1 METTAERI
9 EIRMATGRPL
19 KIGLYIPNGDGIM
32 GGGNGRWRD
41 VLAIAQRAEEI
52 GFDSIWVADHLL
64 FRFDDGEPT
73 TGRWE
78 CWSLLAALAASTSR
92 IELGPLVSCMSFRNP
107 ALLAKIAA
115 TTDEISGGR
124 LILGIGAGWH
134 EPEYHACGF
143 PFDHRVSRFAD
154 GVEITAGLL
163 RAGCVDVV
171 GQYER
176 ALNCELR
183 PRGPRPSGIPLMIG
197 GKGDRMLQLTARY
210 ADLWNTTWLSDP
222 AEFVPLS
229 RAVDAAC
236 ETVGRDPKTL
246 ERSAC
251 VLVDHAEH
259 VGRWTWQ
266 TPLPP
271 PPREPA
277 AIADVLRG
285 FAEAGARHVMLWPD
299 PSTLQGVEALA
310 PVLALLD
317 RD

>member
-1 METTAERI
+1 
-9 EIRMATGRPL
+9 MAMGRPL

-32 GGGNGRWRD
+32 GGGNRRWRD

-64 FRFDDGEPT
+64 FRFEDNEPT

-92 IELGPLVSCMSFRNP
+92 VELGPLVSCMSFRNP

-134 EPEYHACGF
+134 EPEYHAYGF

-154 GVEITAGLL
+154 GVEIVAGLL
-163 RAGCVDVV
+163 RAGWVNVS
-171 GQYER
+171 GRYER
-176 ALNCELR
+176 APNCELR
-183 PRGPRPSGIPLMIG
+183 PRGPRPGGIPLMIG
-197 GKGDRMLQLTARY
+197 GKGERMLKLTACY

-222 AEFVPLS
+222 ADFVLLNT
-229 RAVDAAC
+229 AVDAAC
-236 ETVGRDPKTL
+236 EAGGRDPSTL
-246 ERSAC
+246 ARSAC
-251 VLVDHAEH
+251 VLVDHPNH
-259 VGRWTWQ
+259 IGRWTWEK
-266 TPLPP
+266 PLPP

-277 AIADVLRG
+277 AIADALHR
-285 FAEAGARHVMLWPD
+285 FAEVGVSQAMLWPD
-299 PSTLQGVEALA
+299 PSTLHGVEALA
-310 PVLALLD
+310 PVLELLD
-317 RD
+317 QG